1 MEEIDD
7 IAPLVHYNMLLS
19 SLPMD
24 KRGHED
30 FGAYLRADENLE
42 VRTPHH
48 AIRDCFANGRV
59 PRRPFGCFAR
69 ALLFGVDE

>member
-30 FGAYLRADENLE
+30 FGAYLRADENI
-42 VRTPHH
+42 H
-48 AIRDCFANGRV
+48 
-59 PRRPFGCFAR
+59 RRRSPQLCPIG
-69 ALLFGVDE
+69 LS